1 MIYLPFIFFSILSV
15 FHIRKS
21 KKLDIGAFLM
31 LLYAFSSA
39 MSILLY
45 SSPYLYYRYT
55 KLDLSATIY
64 YCLMLILFFVPFLA
78 KEHSRKLNVIKPNMA
93 FFYLV
98 SFSFIILNLFAIIF
112 SLKYTIFVLS
122 NNPGSFK
129 VGADIMMRKLGY
141 NLNFLESAS
150 HYILGHFSDFYVLIL
165 VIFFYSVTFLKRN
178 NLFNILLLVSSMSTI
193 INGLN
198 TGGRTQMIYWVLVFI
213 ACFLYFYK
221 YMSNK
226 TRRYILSLFFFFIL
240 LFSVYFAAVTIYRFS
255 HYYSTTVVHQEV
267 MSIIDYA
274 GQSYL
279 NFNRIFSQF
288 DEHHYTL
295 ARIFPITRDIFIN
308 PDFDIRDYRYLL
320 TVDIAIFYTFL
331 GDLYVDI
338 GILGTCIYAMLF
350 LILYYLTQ
358 LGKRSDFIHFH
369 QIVFIFLFLQIPLN
383 GIFYYSLWNKTATI
397 SIIGTIV
404 ISFIFMILKKRTN
417 G

>member
-1 MIYLPFIFFSILSV
+1 
-15 FHIRKS
+15 
-21 KKLDIGAFLM
+21 
-31 LLYAFSSA
+31 
-39 MSILLY
+39 
-45 SSPYLYYRYT
+45 
-55 KLDLSATIY
+55 
-64 YCLMLILFFVPFLA
+64 
-78 KEHSRKLNVIKPNMA
+78 
-93 FFYLV
+93 
-98 SFSFIILNLFAIIF
+98 
-112 SLKYTIFVLS
+112 
-122 NNPGSFK
+122 
-129 VGADIMMRKLGY
+129 
-141 NLNFLESAS
+141 
-150 HYILGHFSDFYVLIL
+150 
-165 VIFFYSVTFLKRN
+165 
-178 NLFNILLLVSSMSTI
+178 
-193 INGLN
+193 
-198 TGGRTQMIYWVLVFI
+198 
-213 ACFLYFYK
+213 
-221 YMSNK
+221 
-226 TRRYILSLFFFFIL
+226 
-240 LFSVYFAAVTIYRFS
+240 
-255 HYYSTTVVHQEV
+255 